1 MAASFSILHNRK
13 RAFIALIHSVFFLG
27 LAARDLAVSARLPG
41 VIRPAEVKVG
51 SIVLVC
57 IYMLVS
63 GILLGLLIYSAGLLE
78 RMYFAFCTASATSGL
93 IRAIVGDASFSAG
106 QYLRVGMLLCAV
118 FTGLILLRLHSTPVP
133 ETASGLAQ
141 EG

>member
-27 LAARDLAVSARLPG
+27 LATRDLVVSARLPG
-41 VIRPAEVKVG
+41 VIRPAEVKAG

-63 GILLGLLIYSAGLLE
+63 GILLGLLLYSAGLLE

-93 IRAIVGDASFSAG
+93 IRAIVGDASFTAG

-133 ETASGLAQ
+133 ETAPGLVP